1 MKSENSLNP
10 SEKYNFEE
18 CNVLK
23 EPFKNR
29 KEETKKR
36 KSSMLW
42 KNYVLSSS
50 RITRRLH
57 KSPRKSSFSKNF
69 FITGCLLTV
78 GAVSSYLTYR
88 YTSERENKHELSPS
102 YFVKYKISHKRDIDS
117 SHFLLEVTPLFKQ
130 KVNIWSLMTAENLWS
145 VEIKQPEVMVVRNY
159 TPLPLKFNPASK
171 EIEILKDGDNADGK
185 LSFYIKKYE
194 NGEVARW
201 LHHLPKGH
209 IIEIR
214 GPFIDYEFPHL
225 PNELKRSRDCLYM
238 DNRNERGN
246 NVRENSQFIYQP
258 YDIMMF
264 TAGTGIVTALQLLLT
279 ESPFRGT
286 IKLFHTDKN
295 IKQLGPLYPI
305 LLRLQASNRVQLK
318 IFETDR
324 QTKQDVLKSIQ
335 KSITKP
341 YPYKGLLPFSNVSN
355 KNIMP
360 VLALVCGPES
370 YISSISGRKY
380 DLNQGPVG
388 GLLSKEGWNS
398 DNVYKLS

>member
-225 PNELKRSRDCLYM
+225 PNELKKDLAIVYTWIIAM
-238 DNRNERGN
+238 KGAITLEKIPNL
-246 NVRENSQFIYQP
+246 
-258 YDIMMF
+258 F
-264 TAGTGIVTALQLLLT
+264 TSLMT
-279 ESPFRGT
+279 
-286 IKLFHTDKN
+286 
-295 IKQLGPLYPI
+295 
-305 LLRLQASNRVQLK
+305 
-318 IFETDR
+318 
-324 QTKQDVLKSIQ
+324 
-335 KSITKP
+335 
-341 YPYKGLLPFSNVSN
+341 
-355 KNIMP
+355 
-360 VLALVCGPES
+360 
-370 YISSISGRKY
+370 
-380 DLNQGPVG
+380 
-388 GLLSKEGWNS
+388 
-398 DNVYKLS
+398 